1 MGSACRKAGS
11 VELGHGVSSRSQER
25 RLVTMALLMA
35 SKRSTQIGLE
45 LFFCWQVMFQNQST
59 SEATVEMPNI
69 NEHR

>member
-45 LFFCWQVMFQNQST
+45 LFF
-59 SEATVEMPNI
+59 AGK
-69 NEHR
+69 